1 MKKPSNLKMLL
12 TICSL
17 IVCFSF
23 LISSHAQAQFP
34 MSVFNPVMYFTPPAP
49 GTTPTATTGLP
60 STFMPTVPTYG
71 GLGTPWGAFG
81 FLNPV
86 MPTFGGLGA
95 MPGLGYGGW
104 LGTPPT
110 TTGLT
115 GWFGKATISPTSAP
129 VPGLM
134 TPGFMPFPVAPTG
147 TSLLPTTPFG
157 LMAGMPS
164 FAGFAS
170 IMPFVPPLPIAPLTP
185 TSIAAPIVPPTVIL
199 PPPTAVLPP
208 PTVILPPPSAVL
220 PLPTAVLPPPTAVI
234 PPPVIPTVAAPT
246 AII

>member
-1 MKKPSNLKMLL
+1 MKKLSNLKMLL

-23 LISSHAQAQFP
+23 LISSHAQAQLP
-34 MSVFNPVMYFTPPAP
+34 MSAFSPVMYFTPPAP

-71 GLGTPWGAFG
+71 GLGTPWGGFG
-81 FLNPV
+81 FLKPV
-86 MPTFGGLGA
+86 MPTFGGLGV

-115 GWFGKATISPTSAP
+115 GWFGKATISPTTAP

-147 TSLLPTTPFG
+147 TSLPTTPFG
-157 LMAGMPS
+157 LMAAMPS
-164 FAGFAS
+164 FAGFMP
-170 IMPFVPPLPIAPLTP
+170 IMPFIPPLPVAPLTP
-185 TSIAAPIVPPTVIL
+185 TAIAAPVVAPTVVVPPPVIPTVVAPL
-199 PPPTAVLPP
+199 APTAV
-208 PTVILPPPSAVL
+208 V
-220 PLPTAVLPPPTAVI
+220 

-246 AII
+246 ALI